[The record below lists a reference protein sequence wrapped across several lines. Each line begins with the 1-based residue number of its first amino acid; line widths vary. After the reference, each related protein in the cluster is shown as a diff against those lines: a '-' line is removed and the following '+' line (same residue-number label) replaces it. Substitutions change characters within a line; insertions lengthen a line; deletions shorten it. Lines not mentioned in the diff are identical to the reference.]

1 MSKNKDK
8 KKTERN
14 NIKAWAQY
22 SGMAFQMMGIIFAGV
37 FIGWQLDKW
46 LKPEKP
52 WFLFFFTI
60 IFVILS
66 VYYMIKDL
74 IRMK

>member
-1 MSKNKDK
+1 
-8 KKTERN
+8 
-14 NIKAWAQY
+14 
-22 SGMAFQMMGIIFAGV
+22 MMGIIFAGV